1 MLNMNSKKTRKI
13 VSAVI
18 VIILCIAMV
27 LRSEKEKWKRQP
39 SGCQFLY

>member
-1 MLNMNSKKTRKI
+1 MFNLNSKKTRKI

-27 LRSEKEKWKRQP
+27 LPMALSVLR
-39 SGCQFLY
+39 

>member
-1 MLNMNSKKTRKI
+1 MFNMNSKKTRKI

-27 LRSEKEKWKRQP
+27 LWH
-39 SGCQFLY
+39 